1 MNRKRYLK
9 KMLADKMKQGFM
21 RLYRVMKIQRL
32 FLCLLLT
39 GCSMAV
45 CAQGYRMEIGAAG
58 GVASYIGDANTTFL
72 ANPRPAGSALY
83 RYNLNRRFALKADLG
98 LAQIAGST
106 AGRST
111 SYPNGVEMSFR
122 RWLVDGSLQ
131 MEFNFYEFGAP
142 DYLPGSSHWSPY
154 VAAGLG
160 LTGYESD
167 KVRVSGSLPLGI
179 GLKYKLPCRL
189 NIGLEVSHRF
199 SFTDRLDYSGQGGDW
214 QLDDPWIA
222 RSDWNKNKDGY
233 TTVKI
238 FITYDFF
245 FIGSS
250 CYKE

>member
-1 MNRKRYLK
+1 
-9 KMLADKMKQGFM
+9 
-21 RLYRVMKIQRL
+21 
-32 FLCLLLT
+32 
-39 GCSMAV
+39 MAEENKSAENIRDV
-45 CAQGYRMEIGAAG
+45 PGNAGAENGAA
-58 GVASYIGDANTTFL
+58 SE
-72 ANPRPAGSALY
+72 NPETV
-83 RYNLNRRFALKADLG
+83 KADERAEDLEDVG
-98 LAQIAGST
+98 GSDPKKRKLRIALIVVLSVKSSYKPVRR
-106 AGRST
+106 RSDAAE
-111 SYPNGVEMSFR
+111 Y
-122 RWLVDGSLQ
+122 LVDGSLQ

-167 KVRVSGSLPLGI
+167 KVRVSGSLHLGI
-179 GLKYKLPCRL
+179 GLKYTLPCRL

-199 SFTDRLDYSGQGGDW
+199 SFTDRLDYSSQGGDW